1 MKHTIDAQGKKIG
14 RIASQAAAALMGKNS
29 TDFAKNKVMLGQV
42 EIINASRVDITAR
55 KKTDDI
61 FVTYTGFRGGLKN
74 ESLGELINRR
84 GMTEVFRRA
93 VYRMLPNNKLRDKRI
108 QNLII
113 KE

>member
-29 TDFAKNKVMLGQV
+29 VSFAKNVALPGIV
-42 EIINASRVDITAR
+42 EVINVSRADITAR
-55 KKTDDI
+55 KKAGDVY
-61 FVTYTGFRGGLKN
+61 VTYTGFRGGLKS
-74 ESLGELINRR
+74 ETLAELINRR

-93 VYRMLPNNKLRDKRI
+93 IYRMLPKNKLRDIRI
-108 QNLII
+108 QNLTI